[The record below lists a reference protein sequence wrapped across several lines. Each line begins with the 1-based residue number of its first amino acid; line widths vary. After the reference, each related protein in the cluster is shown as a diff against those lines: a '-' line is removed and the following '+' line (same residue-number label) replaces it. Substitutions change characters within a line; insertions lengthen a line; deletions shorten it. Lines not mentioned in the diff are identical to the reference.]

1 MGVLEDK
8 KDVFFS
14 VVEEFVAKAFGSSIN
29 LALSPGGSRMTAT
42 LGTLEGGGDIRC
54 FNLGERTWDVM
65 EEDDIHVNISHEGLV
80 HVRYSKEEQIDRSMA
95 FKVGHPRE
103 VAELFHLLVDPAH
116 YVAPEEEVTFGTY
129 TIGEIF
135 DLYALIPDRA
145 TWRILDL
152 TSLPAESTEDFLK
165 AFYFNLN
172 RNWNNFTSGK
182 TFEAFRFAER
192 WTDFVRSLPVAT
204 EHLRA
209 GYLLHPEGDLLS
221 AVDLAVISPSE
232 RSLFLAILAV
242 PSRQDVSSLY
252 IRELLN
258 GDTAICKGVRKS
270 FTPAANLESFMAAI
284 RSTEFH
290 MPKEYRHQIRI
301 SAEHSAMRQ
310 WLLHIAEL
318 VATQRGCYL
327 MQDKAHWHLAITLH
341 QILDGSQI
349 AD

>member
-14 VVEEFVAKAFGSSIN
+14 VAKEYVAKAFGSSID

-42 LGTLEGGGDIRC
+42 LGTLKNGGDIRC

-116 YVAPEEEVTFGTY
+116 YVAPEGEVTFGTY

-135 DLYALIPDRA
+135 DLYALIPDEA

-152 TSLPAESTEDFLK
+152 TTLPAESAEDFLK

-172 RNWNNFTSGK
+172 RNWDNFTSGK

-192 WTDFVRSLPVAT
+192 WPDFVRSLPVAT
-204 EHLRA
+204 EHLRT
-209 GYLLHPEGDLLS
+209 GYLLHPEGDLVPS
-221 AVDLAVISPSE
+221 VDLTVTPPSN

-242 PSRQDVSSLY
+242 PSRKDVSSLY
-252 IRELLN
+252 VRELIN
-258 GDTAICKGVRKS
+258 GDTAICKGIRKS
-270 FTPAANLESFMAAI
+270 FTPAEDLDAFMVAI
-284 RSTEFH
+284 KATEFY

-301 SAEHSAMRQ
+301 AAEHSAMRQ
-310 WLLHIAEL
+310 WLLYVAER

-327 MQDKAHWHLAITLH
+327 MQDKTHWHLALTLH
-341 QILDGSQI
+341 QMLDMRQI
-349 AD
+349 ND